1 MRRFNS
7 PFNGQRYLLNTNT
20 GEIHDLD
27 NEFASCQIDK
37 IKLGHIRMGDTY
49 AECHLGAV
57 MLDCPQSN
65 GCYYCLREK
74 DNG

>member
-1 MRRFNS
+1 MRRPHS
-7 PFNGQRYLLNTNT
+7 PFNGKRFLLNTNT

-27 NEFASCQIDK
+27 NETDQCQIDS
-37 IKLGHIRMGDTY
+37 INPEHIYMGDSY
-49 AECHLGAV
+49 MNCVIASK
-57 MLDCPQSN
+57 MFKCPNSN